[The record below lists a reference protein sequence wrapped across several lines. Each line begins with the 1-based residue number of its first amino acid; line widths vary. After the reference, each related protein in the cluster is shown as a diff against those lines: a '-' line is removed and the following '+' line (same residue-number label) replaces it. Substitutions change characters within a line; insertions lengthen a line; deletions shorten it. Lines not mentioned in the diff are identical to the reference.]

1 MDRVL
6 ELGNVFSAPDLT
18 GIQNIVLVDDIYT
31 TGSTIDTFAK
41 VLKAS
46 GVKNVYFVA
55 MAIVDNL

>member
-6 ELGNVFSAPDLT
+6 ELGNAFSAPGLT

-31 TGSTIDTFAK
+31 TGSTIDTLAK

-46 GVKNVYFVA
+46 GIENVYFVA
-55 MAIVDNL
+55 IAIVDNL